1 MTTPVVSADGG
12 INITTIEEDP
22 EGVLSAI
29 DPYLGMDEGDLLTV
43 YIEGM
48 ALDPIKVAERDIG
61 KRVFFYLPVDWPKV
75 EWVED
80 VHFELLRNGATVP
93 EPSAPL
99 TLRVKLYRP
108 GGVDKEP
115 HLPGHSELPRPGVPQ
130 DVIDN
135 GVTAEWAAKGV
146 PVTIDVYPDRA
157 AQDVV
162 VLSWGSERVSRVISE
177 AEAAGSDPVEIL
189 LGQEVILAA

>member
-1 MTTPVVSADGG
+1 MNRFSARLFPPLPDGPVPLTLRPLLIAGMTTPVVSADGG
-12 INITTIEEDP
+12 INITTIEEDS

-29 DPYLGMDEGDLLTV
+29 DPYLDMAEGDLLTV

-48 ALDPIKVAERDIG
+48 ALDPIKVGERDIG
-61 KRVFFYLPVDWPKV
+61 KRVYFFLPVDWPNV

-115 HLPGHSELPRPGVPQ
+115 HVPGHSELPRPGYRRMSSTMASRPS
-130 DVIDN
+130 
-135 GVTAEWAAKGV
+135 GR
-146 PVTIDVYPDRA
+146 PRA
-157 AQDVV
+157 CRSLSTSTLT
-162 VLSWGSERVSRVISE
+162 VLRRMWWC
-177 AEAAGSDPVEIL
+177 
-189 LGQEVILAA
+189 